1 MPEKTFDSRGT
12 ANPTTCMP
20 GREALLAF
28 RHEPN
33 GNRMTNLITAMGLKK
48 LEEEYH
54 HLWRVERPKV
64 VQGVSDAAAEGD
76 RSENAEYIYGKK
88 RLREIDRKLKHLGS
102 RLKVLR
108 VAAPPANPGTVSF
121 GCWVTYE
128 DEDGCKRCY
137 QLVGPEEIDV
147 GEGRISIDSPVGK
160 ALLHKKLDDEV
171 IIRRPSGELTVYITD
186 ISATRP

>member
-1 MPEKTFDSRGT
+1 
-12 ANPTTCMP
+12 
-20 GREALLAF
+20 
-28 RHEPN
+28 
-33 GNRMTNLITAMGLKK
+33 MTDLISAAGLKK

-54 HLWRVERPKV
+54 QLWRVERPKV

-108 VAAPPANPGTVSF
+108 VASPPANPALVTF

-128 DEDGCKRCY
+128 DEDGVARCY
-137 QLVGPEEIDV
+137 QLVGPDEIEV
-147 GEGRISIDSPVGK
+147 GEGRISIDSPVGQ

-171 IIRRPSGELTVYITD
+171 IISRPNGELTVYITD